1 MTGQMKRVFDYMA
14 DGTARTLTMVA
25 SSLGISDS
33 SAGARL
39 RDLRK
44 PKFGAH
50 TVTRSTE
57 KPFTYILVP
66 NANHV

>member
-1 MTGQMKRVFDYMA
+1 MTGQMKSVFDLMA
-14 DGTARTLTMVA
+14 DGTTRTLAAIATIL
-25 SSLGISDS
+25 SISDS

-44 PKFGAH
+44 SKFGAH

-57 KPFTYILVP
+57 KPFTYTLVP